1 LHRRETI
8 VPGNADRPLFGSLDP
23 REQDRLAAILSRL
36 SSPYE
41 NERATAGL
49 LASVFVARH
58 GLMWRD
64 LTTLLLPIRPA
75 LGSSVGPYPQ
85 RDRRRSGAREWRGYC
100 RRRRATAG
108 ANVNFFA

>member
-1 LHRRETI
+1 M
-8 VPGNADRPLFGSLDP
+8 PGHADRPLLGSLDP

-58 GLMWRD
+58 GLMWLD
-64 LTTLLLPIRPA
+64 LTTLLLPIRRA
-75 LGSSVGPYPQ
+75 LVAPVGSCPQ
-85 RDRRRSGAREWRGYC
+85 LDRRRSGAEEWRGYC
-100 RRRRATAG
+100 RRRRAPAG
-108 ANVNFFA
+108 SIVNLFA